1 MDHVGSTAVAGLPA
15 KPIVDILIC
24 LQDWA
29 ASAAFCDELTGRG
42 YVRGI
47 GDDRFGEQKF
57 FTLDAEPGRNGV
69 PVQLHMAAAASPYG
83 RDMLAFRDVLLADA
97 AVRADYARLKEELAR
112 RFGSDLDAYT
122 RGKTSFVRSH
132 VGADHGR

>member
-29 ASAAFCDELTGRG
+29 ASAPFGDELTGRG

-47 GDDRFGEQKF
+47 GDDRFDEQKF
-57 FTLDAEPGRNGV
+57 FTREPEPGQNEV
-69 PVQLHMAAAASPYG
+69 PIHMHLASATGRYG
-83 RDMLAFRDVLLADA
+83 RDMLAFREVL
-97 AVRADYARLKEELAR
+97 RANPVARLNYAELKQKLAA
-112 RFGSDLDAYT
+112 RFGTDLEAYT
-122 RGKTSFVRSH
+122 REKTEFVRAR
-132 VGADHGR
+132 VGAYNGG